1 VSGNLFSDGTV
12 IDFPGT
18 GTAWPKDTT
27 VKYTQRPGNPNIT
40 ITPMAG
46 PNSVIQ
52 YQIQAPG
59 DLYAGAPKGDPAA
72 IFCGVPPPPF

>member
-1 VSGNLFSDGTV
+1 M
-12 IDFPGT
+12 
-18 GTAWPKDTT
+18 WPENTT
-27 VKYTQRPGNPNIT
+27 VKYTEWGSSKIKIT
-40 ITPMAG
+40 AMAG